1 MTNEKQAKAKTLVVG
16 GNMTTISLEE
26 EENRSLSYELPDNF
40 VVLENVKSVICSRSG
55 ILYPTNR
62 YGVPDIEE
70 GIHYDGIRD
79 GFGMYP
85 DYLRKN
91 LSETDREIIDGV
103 FDEMARRF
111 ARSRGL

>member
-1 MTNEKQAKAKTLVVG
+1 M
-16 GNMTTISLEE
+16 
-26 EENRSLSYELPDNF
+26 
-40 VVLENVKSVICSRSG
+40 VLENVKSVICSRSG

-111 ARSRGL
+111 SRSRGLYMFFPDSMTRKGSKIISKRLKESIKSKKEEKK